1 VVGSGA
7 GGNGCVAFRREPYVP
22 RGGPSGGDG
31 GAGGDLILRA
41 TTSKNTLVDIRF
53 NRRYIA
59 ERGENGGTAQ
69 RSGACGA
76 DLILDVPVGTMIYDA
91 EDDLL
96 LADLAKEGETWH
108 IDGANGGHGNI
119 HFKSAN
125 HRTPRFATDG
135 APGTERKVRLEL
147 KLIADVGLLGFP
159 NAGKSTLISCISAAR
174 PRVAAHP
181 FTTITP
187 NLGVVEVEAGVSFV
201 VADIPGLIE
210 GASDGKGL
218 GHQFLK
224 HVERCPFFLHLLEP
238 EELDTT
244 PVERL
249 KILNKELGRYNEDL
263 MKRPQLVVLTKKDLL
278 TDEKI
283 AELTEEIKRETGA
296 SVTTISAVTG
306 QGIRELVF
314 NTHRALTQL
323 RGRT

>member
-1 VVGSGA
+1 M
-7 GGNGCVAFRREPYVP
+7 P

-31 GAGGDLILRA
+31 GAGGDLILKA

-59 ERGENGGTAQ
+59 GRGENGGTAQ
-69 RSGACGA
+69 KTGAHGK
-76 DLILDVPVGTMIYDA
+76 DLVLEVPVGTMVFDA
-91 EDDLL
+91 ADDLL
-96 LADLAKEGETWH
+96 LADLAKPGETWH
-108 IDGANGGHGNI
+108 IDGGKGGHGNI

-187 NLGVVEVEAGVSFV
+187 NLGVVEVEPGVSFV

-238 EELDTT
+238 DDLDTT

-249 KILNKELGRYNEDL
+249 KILNKELGQYNKEL
-263 MKRPQLVVLTKKDLL
+263 IKRPQLVVLTKQDLL
-278 TDEKI
+278 TEEEI
-283 AELTEEIKRETGA
+283 EALTEEIKRETGA
-296 SVTTISAVTG
+296 LVTTISAVTG
-306 QGIRELVF
+306 KGIRELVF
-314 NTHRALTQL
+314 NTHRALKQL
-323 RGRT
+323 RGSNE